1 MKIYN
6 DLCAI
11 TEASNMCF
19 ANSRLAIST
28 FIKHN
33 TWFEGTVIVLTLKS
47 NPLTSENIK
56 NINLLYDKIEILE
69 IPDDD
74 LILIKN
80 RISKKGW
87 NSNSLLEHLY
97 LKAFDI
103 KSQGSIYF
111 SRNVFFQKN
120 ISSFL
125 NDNKLSVTI
134 SSQKFP
140 SLDTE
145 SIELIDHS
153 LMYIPSN
160 IINMKI
166 RPILEENL
174 LGDNIFK
181 SDAVSNSLIKVI
193 TLDRI
198 KRFSNQYLIS
208 SSNFPNHRYTEFIR
222 YQKGI
227 YAVKLNT
234 GELGGQNYSRINT
247 YWNHLNKSVIDDLHK
262 PREYKR
268 SLPSI
273 PNKIIE
279 PKKHLNIGN
288 LNPKSGVKIND
299 LNIALCTI
307 CNNEFIDGLM
317 VMLSSF
323 LRNNVWFK
331 GKIIVYYHN
340 EYSPISISNMN
351 RAKSIYEDIDFKPV
365 NVSQY
370 QKLINKFLKMKKAQ
384 SRLIPSLFTFEVFED
399 IKYFDKILYLDSDM
413 LVLNDISEIF
423 KLNHDIVVTP
433 DAGEYIKREY
443 STFNGGFLLLS
454 HSISDKEYKKK
465 LIDHAETMKDMVL
478 ADQTIMNSFFPGGIP
493 MLGIEYNCLKR
504 CFPDNKFNQFN
515 SNIKIIHYVG
525 SKPWDSS
532 KSDFESRYKKIEDLW
547 KRELNLLNLSL
558 IKSKSDNK
566 IAVMC
571 HIYYIDIWPEIKNNL
586 NQLGFEFDLYVSL
599 CIDNPSIE
607 LEILR
612 DYPSAQISKVE
623 NRGSDFG
630 GFFESLNLIF
640 NNNLKY
646 DWILKIHSKKSKLI
660 NERKGESWRKNLY
673 TKLIIDAKSKIINN
687 FSNDEIGMIG
697 DKRYLIGMSSFDN
710 KAGKNVNAEKIN
722 ILRRRFNVN
731 DSTLKFFAGSM
742 FWMRF
747 DLLEQVFK
755 ENRITSNDFELG
767 HLPDGTMAHA
777 MERFIANIVRDANK
791 KILGI

>member
-1 MKIYN
+1 MKQI
-6 DLCAI
+6 DDFCAI
-11 TEASNMCF
+11 TEANNRSF
-19 ANSRLAIST
+19 ANSRLAIFT
-28 FIKHN
+28 FIKCN
-33 TWFEGTVIVLTLKS
+33 PWFEGTVIILTLKS

-69 IPDDD
+69 VPDDD
-74 LILIKN
+74 LISIKN

-87 NSNSLLEHLY
+87 DPNSLLEHLY

-103 KSQGSIYF
+103 KSRGSIYF
-111 SRNVFFQKN
+111 SRNTLFQKD

-166 RPILEENL
+166 RSILEENL

-227 YAVKLNT
+227 YAIKMNT

-247 YWNHLNKSVIDDLHK
+247 YWNHLNKSIIDDLRK
-262 PREYKR
+262 PREYKG

-279 PKKHLNIGN
+279 PKRHLNIGN
-288 LNPKSGVKIND
+288 LNPKSEVKIND

-323 LRNNVWFK
+323 LRNNIWFK

-351 RAKSIYEDIDFKPV
+351 RARSIYGDIDFKPV

-370 QKLINKFLKMKKAQ
+370 QKLINKFLKMKRAQ
-384 SRLIPSLFTFEVFED
+384 RRLIPSLFTFEVFED

-433 DAGEYIKREY
+433 DAGEYIKRDY

-454 HSISDKEYKKK
+454 HSISNKEYKKK

-493 MLGIEYNCLKR
+493 MLEIDYNCLKR
-504 CFPDNKFNQFN
+504 CFPDNKFSQFN
-515 SNIKIIHYVG
+515 SNVKIVHYVG
-525 SKPWDSS
+525 SKPWDPI
-532 KSDFESRYKKIEDLW
+532 KSDFESKYKKIEDLW
-547 KRELNLLNLSL
+547 KKEFMNLKLGSELNIVTSAASIDSNKKINGRIMTTNWGIEIDFPKIDYYICSVNEPELIKTINRNHKKIDKFLITNNLVKNLNFDNFNHIELFEYIRNIGKLGNVHMHSKKERGKLNLPTSGIQMIYIASFMKL
-558 IKSKSDNK
+558 TKLNILGINLYTIKDENGDYK
-566 IAVMC
+566 
-571 HIYYIDIWPEIKNNL
+571 
-586 NQLGFEFDLYVSL
+586 SL
-599 CIDNPSIE
+599 CPTSKENPYTLKEKPHDIETDLIFIIDSFKRLI
-607 LEILR
+607 
-612 DYPSAQISKVE
+612 SSKVE
-623 NRGSDFG
+623 INVDSNIL
-630 GFFESLNLIF
+630 ELILDMCKQKND
-640 NNNLKY
+640 NNIIIKKVKEKY
-646 DWILKIHSKKSKLI
+646 D
-660 NERKGESWRKNLY
+660 
-673 TKLIIDAKSKIINN
+673 
-687 FSNDEIGMIG
+687 F
-697 DKRYLIGMSSFDN
+697 
-710 KAGKNVNAEKIN
+710 
-722 ILRRRFNVN
+722 
-731 DSTLKFFAGSM
+731 
-742 FWMRF
+742 
-747 DLLEQVFK
+747 
-755 ENRITSNDFELG
+755 
-767 HLPDGTMAHA
+767 
-777 MERFIANIVRDANK
+777 
-791 KILGI
+791 